1 MFLSK
6 LKIYKKK
13 GEAAQVHNVPQI
25 LPDAG
30 RFKVAHV
37 RAQRDL
43 AVPLLRLQKGLQQT
57 DQFAEPSLPPY
68 RFESTAVSCRNL
80 FEIMFIL

>member
-37 RAQRDL
+37 RAQRVVAFQVSCL
-43 AVPLLRLQKGLQQT
+43 FAGFQQAH
-57 DQFAEPSLPPY
+57 QSEEPSLPAH
-68 RFESTAVSCRNL
+68 R
-80 FEIMFIL
+80 